1 MAKLKEMFP
10 TEEYSVLEETLK
22 SCSGDVNQAAAQLAG
37 CKEGKHFI
45 VVVVVVLNDFILV
58 NNKPLLMF
66 ALFVC

>member
-10 TEEYSVLEETLK
+10 TEEYAVLEETLK
-22 SCSGDVNQAAAQLAG
+22 TCSGDVNQAAAQLAG

>member
-10 TEEYSVLEETLK
+10 TEEYSVLEETLRA
-22 SCSGDVNQAAAQLAG
+22 CSGDVNQAAAQLAG

-45 VVVVVVLNDFILV
+45 VVVVVLKTSFWV
-58 NNKPLLMF
+58 NNKTLLMF